1 MQRNFL
7 FIAAIFLFLEV
18 YIYQAIRTLTDN
30 SWIKLGYC
38 VLSLAVYGFFAY
50 EVSHFQ
56 RSDRSTMRAQIMI
69 SLFLVFILP
78 KIFIVIG
85 LLFEDFIRIP
95 TEFYRKF
102 IFHEISM
109 MQIIAIISYILFLAL
124 APLSLSTKGKISLA
138 LLVIV
143 SIYYYK
149 DFFINERPY
158 LPERRKFV
166 SLVGLGLGGVLSALF
181 IDGITFGKY
190 RHKVRQVKVKIKN
203 LPNSFKGYKIIQ
215 ISDVHSGSFSDPSK
229 LEHAI
234 DLINEQNPDLVLF
247 TGDMVNNVS
256 EEFKPF
262 IPLFSKIK
270 AKDGKFAVLGNH
282 DYGDYVTWDSPNAKK
297 VNLDTLIEYEKQA
310 GFDMLMNENRVID
323 RNGEKLYILG
333 VENWGLKP
341 FPQFGKIDKAL
352 ENVPQNAAKILMSHD
367 PTHFDYVVK
376 KHPADISLTLSGHTH
391 GMQFGLD
398 LKNIKWS
405 PVQYRYPKWADLY
418 ESEGKLLYVN
428 RGFGVLGYPGR
439 VGVLPEITLL
449 ELS

>member
-7 FIAAIFLFLEV
+7 IIAAVFLFLEI

-30 SWIKLGYC
+30 LWIRIGYW
-38 VLSLAVYGFFAY
+38 VLSLAVYGIFAY
-50 EVSHFQ
+50 EVTHFQ
-56 RSDRSTMRAQIMI
+56 KSDRSTARAQMMI

-78 KIFIVIG
+78 KIFVVLLLLIDDVFRTGSYLVG
-85 LLFEDFIRIP
+85 LMRP
-95 TEFYRKF
+95 TEN
-102 IFHEISM
+102 
-109 MQIIAIISYILFLAL
+109 
-124 APLSLSTKGKISLA
+124 
-138 LLVIV
+138 
-143 SIYYYK
+143 
-149 DFFINERPY
+149 FF
-158 LPERRKFV
+158 PERRKFL

-190 RHKVRQVKVKIKN
+190 RHKVRKVKVKIKN
-203 LPNSFKGYKIIQ
+203 LPKSFTGYKIIQ
-215 ISDVHSGSFSDPSK
+215 ISDVHSGSFADPNK
-229 LEHAI
+229 LQHAV
-234 DLINEQNPDLVLF
+234 DLINKQNPDLVLF

-256 EEFKPF
+256 DEFKPF
-262 IPLFSKIK
+262 IPLFSQIK

-282 DYGDYVTWDSPNAKK
+282 DYGDYVTWESLSAKK
-297 VNLDTLIEYEKQA
+297 QNLDTLIDYEKQA
-310 GFDMLMNENRVID
+310 GFEMLRNENRTID
-323 RNGEKLYILG
+323 RNGDKLYILG

-341 FPQFGKIDKAL
+341 FPQFGNIEKAL
-352 ENVPQNAAKILMSHD
+352 KDVPKEAAKILMSHD

-376 KHPADISLTLSGHTH
+376 QHPADISLTLSGHTH

-418 ESEGKLLYVN
+418 ESEGKFLYVN

>member
-1 MQRNFL
+1 MQKNFL

-18 YIYQAIRTLTDN
+18 YIFQAIRTLTDN
-30 SWIKLGYC
+30 FWVRLGYI
-38 VLSLAVYGFFAY
+38 VLSLAIYGVFAY

-56 RSDRSTMRAQIMI
+56 RSDRSTERAQITI
-69 SLFLVFILP
+69 SLFLIFILP
-78 KIFIVIG
+78 KIFIVLFLLVDDIFRTGGYLVG
-85 LLFEDFIRIP
+85 LTKP
-95 TEFYRKF
+95 TEN
-102 IFHEISM
+102 
-109 MQIIAIISYILFLAL
+109 
-124 APLSLSTKGKISLA
+124 
-138 LLVIV
+138 
-143 SIYYYK
+143 
-149 DFFINERPY
+149 FF
-158 LPERRKFV
+158 PERRKFL
-166 SLVGLGLGGVLSALF
+166 SLMGLGLGGVLSALF

-190 RHKVRQVKVKIKN
+190 RHTVRRVKVKFAN
-203 LPNSFKGYKIIQ
+203 LPKSFKGYKIIQ

-229 LEHAI
+229 LQHAI

-247 TGDMVNNVS
+247 TGDMVNNVAD
-256 EEFKPF
+256 EFKPF

-282 DYGDYVTWDSPNAKK
+282 DYGDYVKWNSKDEQNK
-297 VNLDTLIEYEKQA
+297 NLETLIDYQRQA
-310 GFDMLMNENRVID
+310 GFDMLRNENRIIEKD
-323 RNGEKLYILG
+323 GENIYILG

-341 FPQFGKIDKAL
+341 FPQYGDINKAL
-352 ENVPQNAAKILMSHD
+352 ENVPQNATKILMSHD

-376 KHPADISLTLSGHTH
+376 KHPKDIHLTLSGHTH

-418 ESEGKLLYVN
+418 ESEGKMLYVN

-439 VGVLPEITLL
+439 VGVLPEITLF

>member
-7 FIAAIFLFLEV
+7 IIAAIFLFLEV

-30 SWIKLGYC
+30 FWIRLGYW
-38 VLSLAVYGFFAY
+38 VVSLTVYGIFAY
-50 EVSHFQ
+50 EITHFQ
-56 RSDRSTMRAQIMI
+56 RSDKSSMRVQITI
-69 SLFLVFILP
+69 SLFLIFILP
-78 KIFIVIG
+78 KIFVVLFLLIDDIFRTGTYLIG
-85 LLFEDFIRIP
+85 LTRPQEN
-95 TEFYRKF
+95 
-102 IFHEISM
+102 
-109 MQIIAIISYILFLAL
+109 
-124 APLSLSTKGKISLA
+124 
-138 LLVIV
+138 
-143 SIYYYK
+143 
-149 DFFINERPY
+149 FF
-158 LPERRKFV
+158 PERRKFL
-166 SLVGLGLGGVLSALF
+166 SMVGLGLGGVLSALF

-190 RHKVRQVKVKIKN
+190 RHTVRKIKIKIPG
-203 LPNSFKGYKIIQ
+203 LSKKFTGYKVIQ

-229 LEHAI
+229 LQHAI

-247 TGDMVNNVS
+247 TGDMVNNIS
-256 EEFKPF
+256 DEFKPF

-282 DYGDYVTWDSPNAKK
+282 DYGDYVTWTSVDAKK
-297 VNLDTLIEYEKQA
+297 KNLDTLIEYERQA
-310 GFDMLMNENRVID
+310 GFDMLRNEHRVIERD
-323 RNGEKLYILG
+323 GEKLYILG

-341 FPQFGKIDKAL
+341 FPQFGKIDDAL
-352 ENVPQNAAKILMSHD
+352 KGVPESAPKILMSHD

-376 KHPADISLTLSGHTH
+376 KHPGNIHLTLSGHTH

-418 ESEGKLLYVN
+418 ESEGKMLYVN

-439 VGVLPEITLL
+439 VGVLPEITLF

>member
-1 MQRNFL
+1 MQKNFL
-7 FIAAIFLFLEV
+7 IIAGIFLFLEI

-30 SWIKLGYC
+30 FWLRTGYW
-38 VLSLAVYGFFAY
+38 VISLIIYGVFAY
-50 EVSHFQ
+50 EVTHYQ
-56 RSDRSTMRAQIMI
+56 RSERSMMRAQIMI

-78 KIFIVIG
+78 KIFVV
-85 LLFEDFIRIP
+85 
-95 TEFYRKF
+95 
-102 IFHEISM
+102 
-109 MQIIAIISYILFLAL
+109 LFLL
-124 APLSLSTKGKISLA
+124 IDDIFRTGGY
-138 LLVIV
+138 LVGLTRPT
-143 SIYYYK
+143 
-149 DFFINERPY
+149 DHFF
-158 LPERRKFV
+158 PERRKFL
-166 SLVGLGLGGVLSALF
+166 SLVGLGMSGVLSALF

-190 RHKVRQVKVKIKN
+190 RHKVRRVKVKLTN
-203 LPNSFKGYKIIQ
+203 LPNSFKGYKVIQ

-229 LEHAI
+229 LQHAV

-247 TGDMVNNVS
+247 TGDMVNNVAD
-256 EEFKPF
+256 EFKPF

-282 DYGDYVTWDSPNAKK
+282 DYGDYITWASPDAKK
-297 VNLDTLIEYEKQA
+297 KNLDTLIDYERQA
-310 GFDMLMNENRVID
+310 GFDMLRNENRVIEK
-323 RNGEKLYILG
+323 NGEKLFILG

-341 FPQFGKIDKAL
+341 FPQFGKIDDAL
-352 ENVPQNAAKILMSHD
+352 KNIPDSATKILMSHD

-376 KHPADISLTLSGHTH
+376 KHPGNIHLTLSGHTH

-439 VGVLPEITLL
+439 VGVLPEITLF

>member
-1 MQRNFL
+1 MLFLNIIMQRNFL
-7 FIAAIFLFLEV
+7 LIAAVFLFLEV

-30 SWIKLGYC
+30 SWIRAGYWI
-38 VLSLAVYGFFAY
+38 LSLAVYGFFAY

-56 RSDRSTMRAQIMI
+56 RSDRSTVRAQIMI

-78 KIFIVIG
+78 KIFIVLFLLIDDIFRTGGYLIG
-85 LLFEDFIRIP
+85 LTRP
-95 TEFYRKF
+95 TEN
-102 IFHEISM
+102 
-109 MQIIAIISYILFLAL
+109 
-124 APLSLSTKGKISLA
+124 
-138 LLVIV
+138 
-143 SIYYYK
+143 
-149 DFFINERPY
+149 FF
-158 LPERRKFV
+158 PERRKFL
-166 SLVGLGLGGVLSALF
+166 SIMGLGLGGVLSALF

-190 RHKVRQVKVKIKN
+190 RHTVRRVRVNFKN
-203 LPNSFKGYKIIQ
+203 LPESFKGYKIIQ
-215 ISDVHSGSFSDPSK
+215 ISDVHSGSFSDPNK
-229 LEHAI
+229 LQHAI

-247 TGDMVNNVS
+247 TGDMVNNIAD
-256 EEFKPF
+256 EFKPF

-282 DYGDYVTWDSPNAKK
+282 DYGDYVTWTSLDAKK
-297 VNLDTLIEYEKQA
+297 KNLDTLIEYERQA
-310 GFDMLMNENRVID
+310 GFDMLRNENRVIEK
-323 RNGEKLYILG
+323 NGEKLYILG

-341 FPQFGKIDKAL
+341 FPQFGKIDDAL
-352 ENVPQNAAKILMSHD
+352 KGVPESATKILMSHD

-376 KHPADISLTLSGHTH
+376 QHPADIHLTLSGHTH

-439 VGVLPEITLL
+439 VGVLPEITLF
-449 ELS
+449 ELA

>member
-1 MQRNFL
+1 MQKNFL

-18 YIYQAIRTLTDN
+18 YIFQAIRTLTDN
-30 SWIKLGYC
+30 FWVRLGYI
-38 VLSLAVYGFFAY
+38 VLSLAIYGVFAY

-56 RSDRSTMRAQIMI
+56 RSDRSTERAQITI
-69 SLFLVFILP
+69 SLFLIFILP
-78 KIFIVIG
+78 KIFIVLFLLVDDIFRTGGYLVG
-85 LLFEDFIRIP
+85 LTKP
-95 TEFYRKF
+95 TEN
-102 IFHEISM
+102 
-109 MQIIAIISYILFLAL
+109 
-124 APLSLSTKGKISLA
+124 
-138 LLVIV
+138 
-143 SIYYYK
+143 
-149 DFFINERPY
+149 FF
-158 LPERRKFV
+158 PERRKFL
-166 SLVGLGLGGVLSALF
+166 SLMGLGLGGVLSALF

-190 RHKVRQVKVKIKN
+190 RHTVRRVKVKFAN
-203 LPNSFKGYKIIQ
+203 LPKSFKGYKIIQ

-229 LEHAI
+229 LQHAI

-247 TGDMVNNVS
+247 TGDMVNNVAD
-256 EEFKPF
+256 EFKPF

-282 DYGDYVTWDSPNAKK
+282 DYGDYVKWNSKDEQNK
-297 VNLDTLIEYEKQA
+297 NLETLIDYQRQA
-310 GFDMLMNENRVID
+310 GFDMLRNENRIIEKD
-323 RNGEKLYILG
+323 GENIYILG

-341 FPQFGKIDKAL
+341 FPQYGDINKAL
-352 ENVPQNAAKILMSHD
+352 ENVPQNATKILMSHD

-376 KHPADISLTLSGHTH
+376 KHPKDIHLTLSGHTH

-418 ESEGKLLYVN
+418 ESGGKMLYVN

-439 VGVLPEITLL
+439 VGVLPEITLF